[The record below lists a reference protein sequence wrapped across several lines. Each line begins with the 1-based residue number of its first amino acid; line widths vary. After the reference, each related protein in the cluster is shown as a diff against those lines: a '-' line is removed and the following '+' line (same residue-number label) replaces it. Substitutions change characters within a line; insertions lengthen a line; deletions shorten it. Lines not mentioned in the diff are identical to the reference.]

1 MQALGGQQ
9 ASLSVVALTMIMK
22 RIFGLLVS
30 ADVALEG
37 REFILLH

>member
-1 MQALGGQQ
+1 
-9 ASLSVVALTMIMK
+9 MK